1 MQIEYK
7 EIYAND
13 KPELTKLVQEWI
25 DENILNIYCKFD
37 FSELK
42 YEQIRDK

>member
-13 KPELTKLVQEWI
+13 KPELTELVQEWV
-25 DENILNIYCKFD
+25 DENNSYIYRIWEQKD
-37 FSELK
+37 IK
-42 YEQIRDK
+42 YKCR

>member
-13 KPELTKLVQEWI
+13 KPELNELVQEWI
-25 DENILNIYCKFD
+25 DENISNIYCKLNYF
-37 FSELK
+37 ELEHK
-42 YEQIRDK
+42 NR

>member
-13 KPELTKLVQEWI
+13 KPELTELVQEWV
-25 DENILNIYCKFD
+25 DENILNMYCKFD
-37 FSELK
+37 FFELK
-42 YEQIRDK
+42 YEQNR